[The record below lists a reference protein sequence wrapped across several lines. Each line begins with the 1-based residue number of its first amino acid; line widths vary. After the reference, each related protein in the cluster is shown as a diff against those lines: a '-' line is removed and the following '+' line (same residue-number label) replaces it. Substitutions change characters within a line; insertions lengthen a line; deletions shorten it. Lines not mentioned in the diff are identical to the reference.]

1 MRFRRMMVFA
11 LAFLMVATLIPT
23 SAFADGFRI
32 RIEDMSVASA
42 PDGFGVVIM
51 DDGDGDF
58 AAGQPGA
65 ITVVLDPSFGTNPLS
80 DNVTTNL
87 TLAFSKP
94 MYPQTTDFLAE
105 LKLQSLQVT
114 ATGATTVRLT
124 LEDTGYTSQAG
135 SLQLKTT
142 LANLA
147 LASGATI
154 TSQSWAAAVAPDLGA
169 LQSNPTN
176 LSALATISDPGTFL
190 TFNGPGVGL
199 TGDSYALFES
209 AGPTYALYT
218 QLVITFGAR
227 GGTVSFDQDSTVTK
241 SDQLPEGTPEPASLL
256 LIATGVIGAGSRMR
270 RKLFTRG

>member
-1 MRFRRMMVFA
+1 MMVFV
-11 LAFLMVATLIPT
+11 LAFWMVATLIPT

-32 RIEDMSVASA
+32 RIEDMSVATA
-42 PDGFGVVIM
+42 PDGYGVVIL

-124 LEDTGYTSQAG
+124 LEDTGYISQAG
-135 SLQLKTT
+135 VLQLQTSLT
-142 LANLA
+142 NLA

-154 TSQSWAAAVAPDLGA
+154 TSQSWASALPPDLGT
-169 LQSNPTN
+169 LQSSPTN
-176 LSALATISDPGTFL
+176 LSALADLTGAGTFL
-190 TFNGPGVGL
+190 NTS
-199 TGDSYALFES
+199 GDSFALFETTG
-209 AGPTYALYT
+209 ATYALYT
-218 QLVITFGAR
+218 QIVITFGAD
-227 GGTVSFDQDSTVTK
+227 GGTVAFDQDNTVTK
-241 SDQLPEGTPEPASLL
+241 SDQLPEGTPEPGSLL